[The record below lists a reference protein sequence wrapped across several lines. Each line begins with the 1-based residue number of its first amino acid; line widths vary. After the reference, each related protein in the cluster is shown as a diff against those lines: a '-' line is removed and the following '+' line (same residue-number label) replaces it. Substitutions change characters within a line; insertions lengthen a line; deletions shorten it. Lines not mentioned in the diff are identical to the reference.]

1 MGVPGAVNAV
11 SVALSG
17 AHLRHVDVP
26 DVGVDLRH
34 GDAHFIEI
42 VIQEA
47 QRHRRCDR
55 GVDRE
60 VCTGSVKGGTQGV
73 GLARSRFHTVKPPT
87 NVS

>member
-1 MGVPGAVNAV
+1 M
-11 SVALSG
+11 
-17 AHLRHVDVP
+17 P

-60 VCTGSVKGGTQGV
+60 VRTGSIKGGTQGV

-87 NVS
+87 NVA